1 MLRYRFVATFS
12 DGTLILIAKHVLITG
27 GSQGSGKAT
36 ALKFARN
43 GWDVTIAARGGDRLE
58 DTAEQIRAAGQKVLA
73 VPTDVGVAEQVSDLI
88 EQSLETFGQIDALI
102 NNAGICLT
110 GPAVETTLED
120 WRQIIDTN
128 LWGYIYTIQA
138 ALPAMLARGKG
149 SIVNVGSFGGKMPL
163 PNMTAYCTSKYAITG
178 LTETLR
184 LELSPQGIHV
194 GIVQPGV
201 VDSTFM
207 ERAMF
212 RGGNEDEVDG
222 HREQMS
228 QALQSGLASQPEDI
242 AAAVWKMVEK
252 REAET
257 VVGPVSVA
265 TGLNRLFPGLT
276 QWALAQAVR

>member
-1 MLRYRFVATFS
+1 MAS
-12 DGTLILIAKHVLITG
+12 HVLITG
-27 GSQGSGKAT
+27 GSQGAGKAT
-36 ALKFARN
+36 ALTFAEK
-43 GWDVTIAARGGDRLE
+43 GWDVTIAAREGDRLNKV
-58 DTAEQIRAAGQKVLA
+58 AEQIRSAGQKALA
-73 VPTDVGVAEQVSDLI
+73 VPTDVGNAEAVNALI
-88 EQSLETFGQIDALI
+88 ASSLETFGKIDALI

-110 GPAVETTLED
+110 GPMVNTSLED

-138 ALPAMLARGKG
+138 ALPAMLEQGKG

-184 LELSPQGIHV
+184 LELSSQGIHV

-201 VDSTFM
+201 IDSNFM

-212 RGGNEDEVDG
+212 RGGDGAEADER
-222 HREQMS
+222 REQMNK
-228 QALQSGLASQPEDI
+228 ALTSGLASKPEDI

-252 REAET
+252 KQDET
-257 VVGPVSVA
+257 VVGPVAVA

-276 QWALAQAVR
+276 QWALSQAS